1 MKLKATQQPSKLTAH
16 GNIEMQM
23 NCRRTLPQPVQS
35 TALNL
40 SLDKQTE
47 IRYLLVKV
55 LLTVSPFHPS
65 FSPQP
70 RVYRQPFDF
79 AHPLFSWS
87 FELLFAQ
94 PLCFDNYLRCPMFL
108 GSAPSSKLW
117 VRVQKLPK
125 LLPCHT
131 NKIARSQVLFL
142 PHIRKYTGV
151 GSNYG

>member
-1 MKLKATQQPSKLTAH
+1 MAGAPDVDFTSGSFFPCRGRPQLLQSSALKF
-16 GNIEMQM
+16 II
-23 NCRRTLPQPVQS
+23 
-35 TALNL
+35 NL

-47 IRYLLVKV
+47 IRHALVKV
-55 LLTVSPFHPS
+55 LLTASPFRPS

-70 RVYRQPFDF
+70 RVYRRPFDF

-87 FELLFAQ
+87 YELLFAQ

-131 NKIARSQVLFL
+131 YKIARSQVLFL